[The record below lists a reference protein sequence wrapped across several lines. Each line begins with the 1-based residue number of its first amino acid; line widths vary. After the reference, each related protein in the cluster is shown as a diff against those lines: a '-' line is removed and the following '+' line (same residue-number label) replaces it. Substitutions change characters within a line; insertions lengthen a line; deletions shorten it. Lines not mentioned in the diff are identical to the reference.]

1 MYCRFSLDAILLN
14 PWSVYCDQEGMEGLR
29 ERVAEIVEEKLE
41 ADPKLLDMPN
51 ESLVEELMEEVERCV

>member
-1 MYCRFSLDAILLN
+1 
-14 PWSVYCDQEGMEGLR
+14 MEGLR

-51 ESLVEELMEEVERCV
+51 QTLVEELMEEVERYV